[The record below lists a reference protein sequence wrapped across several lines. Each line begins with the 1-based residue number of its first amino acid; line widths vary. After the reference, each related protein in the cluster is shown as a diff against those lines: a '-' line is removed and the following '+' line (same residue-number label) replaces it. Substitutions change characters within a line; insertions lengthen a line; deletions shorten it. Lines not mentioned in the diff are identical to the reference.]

1 MTRLISAMR
10 WDIQLQ
16 FQYGFYYAGAFVT
29 VVWIMVLS
37 QLPSANL
44 SLVLPAFIFL
54 GMNITTYYFIAGLI
68 LFEKGEG
75 VLEALIVTPMR
86 TWEYL
91 ASKAATLT
99 LLAMLESLIIVILTY
114 GFGFQPLFLI
124 LGMGFLGA
132 IYTFI
137 GFMAIA
143 RYDSINE
150 YLMPSILFML
160 VLQLPVIDYFGLWQ
174 SWLFYLHPIQAP
186 LMLIKA
192 AFQTVEP
199 WQIVY
204 GLLCSLVWVGL
215 TYRWA
220 RAAFHSFI
228 IRKEGVRL

>member
-1 MTRLISAMR
+1 MR